1 MLKPDIKVDCKG
13 GGSFVAN
20 PAVFSNDG
28 NTVFISWRNVVLS
41 YNSKTGKNIA
51 TYSGLSSA
59 VIGFNVYY
67 LDECECLTA
76 CSKNGEIKTW
86 KIATGYNLLE
96 KVNLIFDIYLRNM
109 SF

>member
-1 MLKPDIKVDCKG
+1 MLKPDIKVECKG

-28 NTVFISWRNVVLS
+28 NTIFVSWRNVVLS
-41 YNSKTGKNIA
+41 YNTKTGKSIA
-51 TYSGLSSA
+51 TYKGLTSTI
-59 VIGFNVYY
+59 IGFNIYY

-76 CSKNGEIKTW
+76 CSRNGEIKTW
-86 KIATGYNLLE
+86 KIATGYKLLE
-96 KVNLIFDIYLRNM
+96 KVSFNIHYLQI